1 MSSTTSD
8 QERHCHG
15 RPQAVAALEAV
26 SFVARVTKSLDMP
39 KTELAFA
46 GHGQQQL
53 RVRAINSSRDQK
65 LSTARRSTC
74 RSTAMPL
81 RPPFSISPPPF
92 PYRFS
97 LSLSPL
103 ISLNEAPASLEVAVA
118 TSCSQSGQNGSES
131 IPTPRSAA
139 MSPRL
144 RPQPCRRSR
153 LAPVRSCQGP
163 APPAN
168 YAATASRARPVL
180 PRRRP
185 EPPSPASI
193 SPPCDT
199 GGRTR

>member
-65 LSTARRSTC
+65 LSTARRST
-74 RSTAMPL
+74 L
-81 RPPFSISPPPF
+81 
-92 PYRFS
+92 
-97 LSLSPL
+97 
-103 ISLNEAPASLEVAVA
+103 AVA

-153 LAPVRSCQGP
+153 LAPVRSCQAVVGP
-163 APPAN
+163 QPFPRACRTSAAGQLRRHRITCTTGAASPEAGAPIAGLHLSSVRHRWSH
-168 YAATASRARPVL
+168 TL
-180 PRRRP
+180 KRRHTGRCVP
-185 EPPSPASI
+185 SFPPHW
-193 SPPCDT
+193 
-199 GGRTR
+199 